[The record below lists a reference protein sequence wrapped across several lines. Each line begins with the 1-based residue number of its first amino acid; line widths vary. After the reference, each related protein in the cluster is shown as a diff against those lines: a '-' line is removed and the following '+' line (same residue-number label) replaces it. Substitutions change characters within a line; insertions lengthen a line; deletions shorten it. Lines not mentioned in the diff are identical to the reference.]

1 MARVTGSIK
10 ASNDNISQEDH
21 PDAYK
26 EKLENL
32 KVKKSSSRG
41 SLRSKK
47 STVSVQMEDVE
58 TGSMTQLKKFKS

>member
-32 KVKKSSSRG
+32 KVKKLSSRG